1 MFSMQSNTVFFSLT
15 ISILLIVTGCHNNA
29 HIRTQKPLKNGET
42 VYASSS
48 TIPLSIGE
56 PDSDLGIVGMRQ
68 EISILRGTEGNKE
81 LGAYAAFGVGESA
94 FGSVLGFDFKKHQ
107 YIQGSQ
113 LTKLGGRVELNMTEY
128 GSVLN
133 LRPSITTTTSQKDPF
148 YFGLH
153 GIFAAPL
160 GTLERR
166 YYSEEEYDFSSV
178 GPGLTIGGEYFTQL
192 SSLQLQLDVSYVF
205 DRYNWISG
213 RDWYDDYRS
222 RDRTYLLISASAG
235 WNFFPTS
242 AKNDVLSAPM
252 PPVKETQQPKK
263 VKQVFDKIKSD
274 GLLPTLQAVSNKL
287 DEPMPN
293 SSLSSNDA
301 LEGFDPNTG
310 ERIDKKRPVFDPETG
325 EELEP
330 EDHSYDPET
339 GLKSSQKTKDQGL
352 PSIEVDKKEPQK
364 GSFEQK
370 DKGQSGL
377 STTQITNL
385 ANTRAEQAHLGPAWG
400 LCGFAGIAPG
410 FVGGIAG
417 GIVTSEAVGGFG
429 FFPGMLVGG
438 TLGLSIFPTLAG
450 STAHA
455 IQVTYPD
462 NVSTPTDQSRYREAY
477 IKKSRQLRMRSAW
490 NGTALTM
497 ITGAVGLVLLISAF

>member
-1 MFSMQSNTVFFSLT
+1 MFSMQNSAHSFSL
-15 ISILLIVTGCHNNA
+15 ILSILLIVTGCHNNA

-42 VYASSS
+42 VYSSSS

-56 PDSDLGIVGMRQ
+56 PESDLGIVGMRQ

-213 RDWYDDYRS
+213 RGWYDDYRS

-252 PPVKETQQPKK
+252 PPVKESQQPKK
-263 VKQVFDKIKSD
+263 VKQVFDKIK
-274 GLLPTLQAVSNKL
+274 A
-287 DEPMPN
+287 EPLPN
-293 SSLSSNDA
+293 SSLSSNEA

-310 ERIDKKRPVFDPETG
+310 ERIDKKRPIFDPETG

-330 EDHSYDPET
+330 EGRSYDPET
-339 GLKSSQKTKDQGL
+339 GLKSSQKTKDQGF
-352 PSIEVDKKEPQK
+352 PSIEVDKKKPQK
-364 GSFEQK
+364 GSSEQK
-370 DKGQSGL
+370 DKTPSGL
-377 STTQITNL
+377 STTQITDL

-462 NVSTPTDQSRYREAY
+462 NVSTPNDQSRYREAY
-477 IKKSRQLRMRSAW
+477 IKKSRQLIMRSAW

-497 ITGAVGLVLLISAF
+497 ITGAMGLVLLISAF